1 MKKEEIIKKYG
12 KAKAKKIINRMDG
25 QTVGIADD
33 GSDDFYEQDVIQAN
47 KDLES
52 SKEPEDLD

>member
-12 KAKAKKIINRMDG
+12 KSKAKKIIKKMDG

-47 KDLES
+47 KDT
-52 SKEPEDLD
+52 DLGN